1 MSRRQNRIA
10 VTSLAIFL
18 FIFSLVIVPKF
29 FTNNPILAGLYGF
42 EFSIRP
48 TMGAEDTSSEVKQL
62 SLKLAG
68 LNQVAQENAHLR
80 ELLKFYTERKLNRV
94 VSYITSHD
102 PLNPNLINLAVGSV
116 EGVAIGQPVVVDDG
130 VIIAK
135 IIKVQEHKAIA
146 ELLTSDFSKLTVSS
160 AELQETTGLV
170 VGSLGNSLTMQFIPN
185 TTNLETGQLIVT
197 SGLESTV
204 PRGLVVGLVDS
215 ITAPEST
222 VYKLA
227 TVKPTVNYQNYFLVS
242 VITQ

>member
-10 VTSLAIFL
+10 ITSLAIFL
-18 FIFSLVIVPKF
+18 FLLSLVIVPKF
-29 FTNNPILAGLYGF
+29 FTANPVIAGLFAF

-48 TMGAEDTSSEVKQL
+48 TRGAEASSEVKQL
-62 SLKLAG
+62 SLKLAA

-80 ELLKFYTERKLNRV
+80 QLLKFFTERRFSYV
-94 VSYITSHD
+94 SSYITSHD
-102 PLNPNLINLAVGSV
+102 PLNANLINLAVGSA
-116 EGVAIGQPVVVDDG
+116 EGVAVGQPVVVDDG
-130 VIIAK
+130 VIIGK

-185 TTNLETGQLIVT
+185 TTNLEPGQLIVT

-204 PRGLVVGLVDS
+204 PRGLVVGLVDT

-227 TVKPTVNYQNYFLVS
+227 TIKPTVNYQNYFLVS